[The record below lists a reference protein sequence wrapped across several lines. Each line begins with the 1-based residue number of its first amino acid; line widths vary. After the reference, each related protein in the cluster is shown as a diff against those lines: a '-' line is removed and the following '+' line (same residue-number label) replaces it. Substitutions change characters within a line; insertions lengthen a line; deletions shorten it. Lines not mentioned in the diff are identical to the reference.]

1 MFFGI
6 LTLLT
11 ALSMA
16 TVAAVF
22 AIYGIIAIFAGMP
35 QFALVMGAVIELG
48 KIVGISWLYRNWN
61 EPTKIKYFMAPL
73 VLVAMMLTSM
83 GIFGLLSKAHLE
95 QTSPVANNEIQI
107 ERLDQQI
114 AREQSRITDAEQVI
128 SQLDQSVQALI
139 SFDRIRGPDGALAV
153 RESQADQ
160 RELLRQTIDTAQT
173 EVDGLEDQKLELT
186 QQLRAIELE
195 VGPIKYIAELIY
207 NDGQD
212 RTEEAVRWV
221 IIAFIFV
228 FDPMAILLLMAAN
241 YTLDQRKKQLLIPDV
256 STEENKEEPDVK
268 ETTEELINANDTTND
283 SDTSNST
290 IQPDPESEPEPIG
303 PIGQEPAEGT
313 NDLQETVTITDE
325 RDTVSLQSEG
335 AIDIITS
342 VQDQPV
348 SITEVEK
355 ANILEQ
361 LAMDQESLGNEFE
374 AALMAN
380 LSELHEDD
388 TPSEPKL
395 RLLQVENK
403 EIATEGITLACDV
416 GGGYIEYNN
425 HLFQKDALKEIK
437 PELFSLRTDGP
448 TMPSSSFG
456 TQFPKIAK
464 KKDIFV
470 RVDVIPNR
478 VYRFEGT
485 KWIEI
490 NKDLS
495 STYLYDQEYIKY
507 LVDKI
512 DKGEYDID
520 LLSDQE
526 KIQIEDFLSSQNS

>member
-1 MFFGI
+1 MAI
-6 LTLLT
+6 ITLLT

-48 KIVGISWLYRNWN
+48 KVVGISWLYRNWN
-61 EPTKIKYFMAPL
+61 EPTKIKYAMAPL
-73 VLVAMMLTSM
+73 VLIAMLLTSM

-114 AREQSRITDAEQVI
+114 TREQSRITDAEQVI

-139 SFDRIRGPDGALAV
+139 DFDRIRGPDGAIAV

-173 EVDGLEDQKLELT
+173 ELDGLEDQKLELS

-241 YTLDQRKKQLLIPDV
+241 YTLVNRKKQDLVTAPLVEEPTLILEEPV
-256 STEENKEEPDVK
+256 NTEEVLNVK
-268 ETTEELINANDTTND
+268 EDSNNVSDTTD
-283 SDTSNST
+283 IPEPPITSDTSTPNSNE
-290 IQPDPESEPEPIG
+290 QPELRTESIYLER
-303 PIGQEPAEGT
+303 T
-313 NDLQETVTITDE
+313 DDLQETITETTE
-325 RDTVSLQSEG
+325 RDIVPLQPAG

-342 VQDQPV
+342 VQDQPSSV
-348 SITEVEK
+348 DDAAQVIAESAIKKTLITTKDIITEGVTP
-355 ANILEQ
+355 
-361 LAMDQESLGNEFE
+361 
-374 AALMAN
+374 
-380 LSELHEDD
+380 LH
-388 TPSEPKL
+388 
-395 RLLQVENK
+395 
-403 EIATEGITLACDV
+403 DV
-416 GGGYIEYNN
+416 GDGYIEYNKQ
-425 HLFQKDALKEIK
+425 LFQKDALKEIK
-437 PELFSLRTDGP
+437 PDLFTIRPDSV
-448 TMPSSSFG
+448 MPHSSFG
-456 TQFPKIAK
+456 IQFPKMAK

-470 RVDVIPNR
+470 RVDTLPNR
-478 VYRFEGT
+478 VFRFDGN

-490 NKDLS
+490 NKNLTA
-495 STYLYDQEYIKY
+495 TYLYDQEYIKY
-507 LVDKI
+507 LVEKI
-512 DKGEYDID
+512 GSGEYDAE

-526 KIQIEDFLSSQNS
+526 RNQIEEYLSNQNS

>member
-48 KIVGISWLYRNWN
+48 KIVGVSWLYRNWN

-73 VLVAMMLTSM
+73 VLVAMLLTSM

-114 AREQSRITDAEQVI
+114 AREQSRIIDAEQVI

-139 SFDRIRGPDGALAV
+139 EFDRIRGPDGAIAV

-160 RELLRQTIDTAQT
+160 REVLRLTIDTAQT

-186 QQLRAIELE
+186 QQLQAIELE

-241 YTLDQRKKQLLIPDV
+241 YTLDQRKKLPLVAEMPKQEPIV
-256 STEENKEEPDVK
+256 ENKEETDVK
-268 ETTEELINANDTTND
+268 ETTEELNNDTDTTND
-283 SDTSNST
+283 SDISD
-290 IQPDPESEPEPIG
+290 PDISDPAAQSDSQPESEPIG
-303 PIGQEPAEGT
+303 GDPSEGSE
-313 NDLQETVTITDE
+313 NLQETVAGTDE
-325 RDTVSLQSEG
+325 RDIVFVQPEG
-335 AIDIITS
+335 SIDNNTS
-342 VQDQPV
+342 VSVEPV
-348 SITEVEK
+348 SITAVEK
-355 ANILEQ
+355 
-361 LAMDQESLGNEFE
+361 
-374 AALMAN
+374 
-380 LSELHEDD
+380 DD
-388 TPSEPKL
+388 IKK
-395 RLLQVENK
+395 VENK
-403 EIATEGITLACDV
+403 EIATEGITLGCDV

-490 NKDLS
+490 NKELS

-512 DKGEYDID
+512 DKGEYDVD

-526 KIQIEDFLSSQNS
+526 KIQIEDFLSGQNS

>member
-35 QFALVMGAVIELG
+35 QFALIMGAVIELG

-73 VLVAMMLTSM
+73 VLVAIMLTSM

-107 ERLDQQI
+107 TRLDQQI
-114 AREQSRITDAEQVI
+114 TREQSRITDAEQVI

-139 SFDRIRGPDGALAV
+139 EFDRIRGPDGAIAV
-153 RESQADQ
+153 RESQAEQ

-173 EVDGLEDQKLELT
+173 EVDKLEDQKLELT
-186 QQLRAIELE
+186 QELTAIALE
-195 VGPIKYIAELIY
+195 VGPVKYLAELVY
-207 NDGQD
+207 GTETD

-241 YTLDQRKKQLLIPDV
+241 YTLDQRKKQPLVPEIPKQEPIV
-256 STEENKEEPDVK
+256 EGKEETDVK
-268 ETTEELINANDTTND
+268 ENTEELNNDTDTTDDTDTSD
-283 SDTSNST
+283 SDISDSA
-290 IQPDPESEPEPIG
+290 IQSDSQPESEPIG
-303 PIGQEPAEGT
+303 GDPSEGSE
-313 NDLQETVTITDE
+313 NLQETVVGTDE
-325 RDTVSLQSEG
+325 RDIVFVQPEG
-335 AIDIITS
+335 PIDNNTS
-342 VQDQPV
+342 VSVEPV
-348 SITEVEK
+348 SITQPSAVDD
-355 ANILEQ
+355 AAQVI
-361 LAMDQESLGNEFE
+361 AES
-374 AALMAN
+374 AALQKKPQ
-380 LSELHEDD
+380 DKQI
-388 TPSEPKL
+388 T
-395 RLLQVENK
+395 
-403 EIATEGITLACDV
+403 TEGVTLVIDV
-416 GGGYIEYNN
+416 GDGYVEYNKQ
-425 HLFQKDALKEIK
+425 LFQKDALKELRPDLFSIK
-437 PELFSLRTDGP
+437 PDELY
-448 TMPSSSFG
+448 MPSSSFG

-470 RVDVIPNR
+470 RVDVTPNK
-478 VYRFEGT
+478 VYRFEGS

-490 NKDLS
+490 SKNLS

-507 LVDKI
+507 LINKI
-512 DKGEYDID
+512 DQGEYDID
-520 LLSDQE
+520 LLSEQE
-526 KIQIEDFLSSQNS
+526 KIQIEEYLSNQHS

>member
-48 KIVGISWLYRNWN
+48 KIVGVSWLYRNWN

-73 VLVAMMLTSM
+73 VLVAMLLTSM

-114 AREQSRITDAEQVI
+114 AREQSRIIDAEQVI

-139 SFDRIRGPDGALAV
+139 EFDRIRGPDGAIAV

-160 RELLRQTIDTAQT
+160 REVLRLTIDTAQT

-241 YTLDQRKKQLLIPDV
+241 YTLDQRKKQLLIPDM
-256 STEENKEEPDVK
+256 SKEENKEETDVK
-268 ETTEELINANDTTND
+268 ETTEELNNDTDTTND
-283 SDTSNST
+283 PDISDSDISDPAS
-290 IQPDPESEPEPIG
+290 QSDSQPESEPIG
-303 PIGQEPAEGT
+303 GDPSEGSE
-313 NDLQETVTITDE
+313 NLQETVTGTDE
-325 RDTVSLQSEG
+325 RDIVFVQPEG
-335 AIDIITS
+335 SIDNNTS
-342 VQDQPV
+342 VSVEPV

-355 ANILEQ
+355 
-361 LAMDQESLGNEFE
+361 
-374 AALMAN
+374 
-380 LSELHEDD
+380 DD
-388 TPSEPKL
+388 IKK
-395 RLLQVENK
+395 VENK
-403 EIATEGITLACDV
+403 EIVTEGITLACDV

-425 HLFQKDALKEIK
+425 HLFQKDALKELK

>member
-35 QFALVMGAVIELG
+35 QFALIMGAVIELG
-48 KIVGISWLYRNWN
+48 KIVGISWLYRNWS
-61 EPTKIKYFMAPL
+61 EPTKIKYFMAPI

-114 AREQSRITDAEQVI
+114 AREQSRIIDAEQVI

-139 SFDRIRGPDGALAV
+139 EFDRIRGPDGAIAA

-160 RELLRQTIDTAQT
+160 REVLRQTIDTAQT
-173 EVDGLEDQKLELT
+173 EVDGLEDQKLELS

-241 YTLDQRKKQLLIPDV
+241 YTLDQRKKKPVEIDPVPIIVETKNEDMVDKDIP
-256 STEENKEEPDVK
+256 EPVDN
-268 ETTEELINANDTTND
+268 TTVRR
-283 SDTSNST
+283 
-290 IQPDPESEPEPIG
+290 EPEPIERE
-303 PIGQEPAEGT
+303 EPNRPT
-313 NDLQETVTITDE
+313 NLPETIIKPDE
-325 RDTVSLQSEG
+325 RNMVSLQQERAVDDILG
-335 AIDIITS
+335 EIDIITIG
-342 VQDQPV
+342 QDQPD
-348 SITEVEK
+348 SLTENEEVEK

-361 LAMDQESLGNEFE
+361 LAMDQVSLGAEFE

-380 LSELHEDD
+380 LDELYEDD
-388 TPSEPKL
+388 TPSESKL

-437 PELFSLRTDGP
+437 PELFSLRADSLTI
-448 TMPSSSFG
+448 PSSSFG

-526 KIQIEDFLSSQNS
+526 KIQIEEFLNSQNS

>member
-1 MFFGI
+1 MAI
-6 LTLLT
+6 ITLLT

-48 KIVGISWLYRNWN
+48 KVVGISWLYRNWN
-61 EPTKIKYFMAPL
+61 EPTKIKYAMTPL
-73 VLVAMMLTSM
+73 VLIAMLLTSM

-114 AREQSRITDAEQVI
+114 TREQSRITDAEQVI

-139 SFDRIRGPDGALAV
+139 NFDRIRGPDGAIAV

-173 EVDGLEDQKLELT
+173 ELDGLEDQKLELS
-186 QQLRAIELE
+186 QQLQAIELE

-241 YTLDQRKKQLLIPDV
+241 YTLVNRKKQDLVTAPLVEEPTLILEEPV
-256 STEENKEEPDVK
+256 NTEEVLDVK
-268 ETTEELINANDTTND
+268 EDSNNVSDTTD
-283 SDTSNST
+283 IPEPPITSDTSTPNSNE
-290 IQPDPESEPEPIG
+290 QPELRTESIYLER
-303 PIGQEPAEGT
+303 T
-313 NDLQETVTITDE
+313 DDLQETVTETTE
-325 RDTVSLQSEG
+325 RDTVPLQSAG

-342 VQDQPV
+342 VQDQPSSV
-348 SITEVEK
+348 DDAAQVMAESAIKKTLIITKDIITEGVTP
-355 ANILEQ
+355 
-361 LAMDQESLGNEFE
+361 
-374 AALMAN
+374 
-380 LSELHEDD
+380 LH
-388 TPSEPKL
+388 
-395 RLLQVENK
+395 
-403 EIATEGITLACDV
+403 DV
-416 GGGYIEYNN
+416 GDGYIEYNKQ
-425 HLFQKDALKEIK
+425 LFQKDALKEIK
-437 PELFSLRTDGP
+437 PDLFTIRPDSV
-448 TMPSSSFG
+448 MPHSSFG
-456 TQFPKIAK
+456 IQFPKMAK

-470 RVDVIPNR
+470 RVDTLPNR
-478 VYRFEGT
+478 VFRFDGN

-490 NKDLS
+490 NKNLTA
-495 STYLYDQEYIKY
+495 TYLYDQEYIKY
-507 LVDKI
+507 LVEKI
-512 DKGEYDID
+512 GSGEYDAE

-526 KIQIEDFLSSQNS
+526 RNQIEEYLSNQNS

>member
-1 MFFGI
+1 MAI
-6 LTLLT
+6 ITLLT

-48 KIVGISWLYRNWN
+48 KVVGISWLYRNWN
-61 EPTKIKYFMAPL
+61 EPTKIKYAMTPL
-73 VLVAMMLTSM
+73 VLIAMLLTSM

-114 AREQSRITDAEQVI
+114 TREQSRITDAEQVI

-139 SFDRIRGPDGALAV
+139 DFDRIRGPDGAIAV
-153 RESQADQ
+153 RESQAEQ

-173 EVDGLEDQKLELT
+173 ELDGLEDQKLELS

-241 YTLDQRKKQLLIPDV
+241 YTLVNRKKQDLVTAPLVEEPTLILEEPV
-256 STEENKEEPDVK
+256 NTEEVLNVK
-268 ETTEELINANDTTND
+268 EDSNNVSDTTD
-283 SDTSNST
+283 IPEPPITSDTSTPNSNE
-290 IQPDPESEPEPIG
+290 QPELRTESIYLER
-303 PIGQEPAEGT
+303 T
-313 NDLQETVTITDE
+313 DDLQETITETTE
-325 RDTVSLQSEG
+325 RDIVPLQPAG

-342 VQDQPV
+342 VQDQPSSV
-348 SITEVEK
+348 DDAAQVIAESAIKKTLITTKDIITEGVTP
-355 ANILEQ
+355 
-361 LAMDQESLGNEFE
+361 
-374 AALMAN
+374 
-380 LSELHEDD
+380 LH
-388 TPSEPKL
+388 
-395 RLLQVENK
+395 
-403 EIATEGITLACDV
+403 DV
-416 GGGYIEYNN
+416 GDGYIEYNKQ
-425 HLFQKDALKEIK
+425 LFQKDALKEIK
-437 PELFSLRTDGP
+437 PDLFTIRPDSV
-448 TMPSSSFG
+448 MPHSSFG
-456 TQFPKIAK
+456 IQFPKMAK

-470 RVDVIPNR
+470 RVDTLPNR
-478 VYRFEGT
+478 VFRFDGN

-490 NKDLS
+490 NKNLTA
-495 STYLYDQEYIKY
+495 TYLYDQEYIKY
-507 LVDKI
+507 LVEKI
-512 DKGEYDID
+512 GSGEYDAE

-526 KIQIEDFLSSQNS
+526 RNQIEEYLSNQNS

>member
-1 MFFGI
+1 
-6 LTLLT
+6 
-11 ALSMA
+11 
-16 TVAAVF
+16 
-22 AIYGIIAIFAGMP
+22 
-35 QFALVMGAVIELG
+35 
-48 KIVGISWLYRNWN
+48 
-61 EPTKIKYFMAPL
+61 
-73 VLVAMMLTSM
+73 
-83 GIFGLLSKAHLE
+83 
-95 QTSPVANNEIQI
+95 
-107 ERLDQQI
+107 
-114 AREQSRITDAEQVI
+114 
-128 SQLDQSVQALI
+128 LDQSVQALI
-139 SFDRIRGPDGALAV
+139 EFDRIRGPDGAIAV

-160 RELLRQTIDTAQT
+160 REVLRLAIDTAQT
-173 EVDGLEDQKLELT
+173 EVDGLEDQKLELP

-195 VGPIKYIAELIY
+195 VGPIKYIAELVY

-241 YTLDQRKKQLLIPDV
+241 YTLDQRKKQPLVAEMPKQEPIV
-256 STEENKEEPDVK
+256 ESKEETDVK
-268 ETTEELINANDTTND
+268 ENTEELNNDTDTTDDTNT
-283 SDTSNST
+283 SDST
-290 IQPDPESEPEPIG
+290 IQPDPESKPEPEPEPIR
-303 PIGQEPAEGT
+303 QEPATGT

-325 RDTVSLQSEG
+325 RDTVSLQPEG
-335 AIDIITS
+335 PIDIITS
-342 VQDQPV
+342 VQDQPA
-348 SITEVEK
+348 SITEVKKDDIKKVEK
-355 ANILEQ
+355 
-361 LAMDQESLGNEFE
+361 
-374 AALMAN
+374 
-380 LSELHEDD
+380 
-388 TPSEPKL
+388 
-395 RLLQVENK
+395 K

-425 HLFQKDALKEIK
+425 HLFQKDALKELK
-437 PELFSLRTDGP
+437 PELFSLRIDGP
-448 TMPSSSFG
+448 TMPSSSLG

>member
-1 MFFGI
+1 
-6 LTLLT
+6 
-11 ALSMA
+11 MA

-73 VLVAMMLTSM
+73 VLVAMLLTSM

-114 AREQSRITDAEQVI
+114 TREQSIITDAEQVI

-139 SFDRIRGPDGALAV
+139 NFDRIRGPDGAIAV

-173 EVDGLEDQKLELT
+173 TLDGLEDQKLELS

-241 YTLDQRKKQLLIPDV
+241 YTLDQRKKQLLVPDIAKQEPIV
-256 STEENKEEPDVK
+256 ENKKETDVK
-268 ETTEELINANDTTND
+268 ETTEELIND
-283 SDTSNST
+283 SNTADNPDTSDST
-290 IQPDPESEPEPIG
+290 IQPDPKSEPNGREST
-303 PIGQEPAEGT
+303 EGT
-313 NDLQETVTITDE
+313 NDLQETVTETTE
-325 RDTVSLQSEG
+325 RDIVPIQSTG

-342 VQDQPV
+342 IQDQPA
-348 SITEVEK
+348 SITENDEVVK
-355 ANILEQ
+355 VNI
-361 LAMDQESLGNEFE
+361 
-374 AALMAN
+374 
-380 LSELHEDD
+380 
-388 TPSEPKL
+388 PK
-395 RLLQVENK
+395 VENK

-490 NKDLS
+490 NKELS

-512 DKGEYDID
+512 DKGEYDVD

>member
-35 QFALVMGAVIELG
+35 QFALIMGAVIELG

-73 VLVAMMLTSM
+73 VLVAIMLTSM

-107 ERLDQQI
+107 TRLDQQI
-114 AREQSRITDAEQVI
+114 TREQSRIIDAEQVI

-139 SFDRIRGPDGALAV
+139 EFDRIRGPDGAIAV

-160 RELLRQTIDTAQT
+160 REVLRLTIDTAQT
-173 EVDGLEDQKLELT
+173 EVDKLEDQKLELT
-186 QQLRAIELE
+186 QELTAIALE
-195 VGPIKYIAELIY
+195 VGPVKYLAELVY
-207 NDGQD
+207 GTETD

-241 YTLDQRKKQLLIPDV
+241 YTLDQRKKQPLVPEIPKQEPIV
-256 STEENKEEPDVK
+256 EGKEETDVK
-268 ETTEELINANDTTND
+268 ENTEELNNDTDTTDDTDTPD
-283 SDTSNST
+283 SDISDSAA
-290 IQPDPESEPEPIG
+290 QPDSQPESEPIGGEPS
-303 PIGQEPAEGT
+303 EGSE
-313 NDLQETVTITDE
+313 NLQETVVGTDE
-325 RDTVSLQSEG
+325 RDIVFVQPEG
-335 AIDIITS
+335 PIDINTS
-342 VQDQPV
+342 VSVEPV
-348 SITEVEK
+348 SITQPSAVDD
-355 ANILEQ
+355 AAQVI
-361 LAMDQESLGNEFE
+361 AES
-374 AALMAN
+374 AALQKKPQ
-380 LSELHEDD
+380 DKQI
-388 TPSEPKL
+388 T
-395 RLLQVENK
+395 
-403 EIATEGITLACDV
+403 TEGVTLVIDV
-416 GGGYIEYNN
+416 GDGYVEYNKQ
-425 HLFQKDALKEIK
+425 LFQKDALKELRPDLFSIK
-437 PELFSLRTDGP
+437 PDELY
-448 TMPSSSFG
+448 MPSSSFG

-470 RVDVIPNR
+470 RVDVTPNK
-478 VYRFEGT
+478 VYRFEGS

-490 NKDLS
+490 SKNLS

-507 LVDKI
+507 LINKI
-512 DKGEYDID
+512 DQGEYDID
-520 LLSDQE
+520 LLSEQE
-526 KIQIEDFLSSQNS
+526 KIQIEEYLSNQNS